1 MESRLL
7 EELRR
12 LGLVC
17 LDDVLGSTT
26 DKSIL
31 GRKKRVGSLHL
42 LAPNLRATD
51 SNLRENIGE
60 KHSRRIDDAP
70 L

>member
-1 MESRLL
+1 
-7 EELRR
+7 
-12 LGLVC
+12 
-17 LDDVLGSTT
+17 
-26 DKSIL
+26 
-31 GRKKRVGSLHL
+31 VGSLHL